1 MTLAGLSPV
10 GALIVR
16 AGEPKVLHVALLN
29 ADGETPQ
36 NLVGRSFALVVRPTA
51 SRTPIMQI
59 GAELSGDLLYF
70 SVAITAGQAST
81 IATAA
86 TIQSLTYDLVELSG
100 GASISRFS
108 ARVAGTEGPALP
120 GDLTPVWIDL
130 PYSEMQVGADI
141 LRVTERGARGLLP
154 SEQLYLQG
162 TIGEPTAEAMDARYT
177 AVGATAGAEAGRAA
191 AIEASF
197 GIGYTFP
204 LTKIIGISA
213 TTVLERDPNRKRLTL
228 TNRSSFTKMVVSL
241 REGLEPSI
249 FDRDCVILNP
259 GETRGWDGFD
269 CPPDEI
275 RAMSLGG
282 TATLFATILNTS
294 GYDPS
299 TAGVLSRFEVQPT
312 SERLEAINRYYAA
325 VNAARVMEVM
335 DIFHPLAAADAQA
348 AGVNWAGAGQIV
360 PRGKDPFLA
369 PTFVPD
375 RYYQGTGGYLDT
387 GRSIPSINYR
397 LDDACMMLWLFDTA
411 VDNSR
416 FTMGFGSGA
425 IQPNRS
431 TTNGGTVWIKPNSST
446 NHVVTVGGLG
456 GFFAWTRDN
465 PDTFTA
471 YRYDPATQTMF
482 SVETPGPSESLIT
495 RNVLGL
501 ANNSATGPGAGVTH
515 QLGFMAAGGCP
526 TAAQVE
532 ATARATHRYFQD
544 VGAIA

>member
-1 MTLAGLSPV
+1 MTLAGLSPAGV
-10 GALIVR
+10 LIVR
-16 AGEPKVLHVALLN
+16 AGEAKVLRVALMQ
-29 ADGETPQ
+29 ADGVTPQ
-36 NLVGRSFALVVRPTA
+36 DLAGRSFAMIIRRSTGL
-51 SRTPIMQI
+51 TPLLQFY
-59 GAELSGDLLYF
+59 AELSGDGLY
-70 SVAITAGQAST
+70 AT
-81 IATAA
+81 IAIAA
-86 TIQSLTYDLVELSG
+86 NKATEIYSTGASQALSYDIVELSG
-100 GASISRFS
+100 GASVSRWTE
-108 ARVAGTEGPALP
+108 RVKVEPAPALP
-120 GDLTPVWIDL
+120 DMTPVWVDL
-130 PYSEMQVGADI
+130 PYSQALISPDAIV
-141 LRVTERGARGLLP
+141 VTEKGGRGASA
-154 SEQLYLQG
+154 SEELHEAL
-162 TIGEPTAEAMDARYT
+162 IIPEPTVEAMDARY
-177 AVGATAGAEAGRAA
+177 AGIGATAGAEAGRAA

-204 LTKIIGISA
+204 LTKIIGITA
-213 TTVLERDPNRKRLTL
+213 VTVLASDPNRKRLTL

-241 REGLEPSI
+241 RDGLEPST

-259 GETRGWDGFD
+259 GETRSWEGYD

-299 TAGVLSRFEVQPT
+299 TAGVLSRFDVQPT

-348 AGVNWAGAGQIV
+348 AGVNWAGTGQIV
-360 PRGKDPFLA
+360 PHSNGASAA

-387 GRSIPSINYR
+387 GRSIPSINYL

-425 IQPNRS
+425 MQPNRS
-431 TTNGGTVWIKPNSST
+431 TTNGGTVWVKPNSST
-446 NHVVTVGGLG
+446 NYVVTVNGLG

-465 PDTFTA
+465 PYTFTV
-471 YRYDPATQTMF
+471 YRYDPASQTMF
-482 SVETPGPSESLIT
+482 SVETPGASESLIT
-495 RNVLGL
+495 RNLFGL
-501 ANNSATGPGAGVTH
+501 ANNGATGPGAGVTH
-515 QLGFMAAGGCP
+515 QLGFMAAGASI
-526 TAAQVE
+526 TAGQIE
-532 ATARATHRYFQD
+532 ATAKATHRYFQD